1 MTAEIVKQ
9 VLGDIIQV
17 MTSGLE
23 KMAVG
28 IGKGANSFVE
38 NLITTTTGETTV
50 ASSFILVVALVGG
63 ISLAIG
69 FGRRMFN
76 FVTSLGGRR

>member
-1 MTAEIVKQ
+1 MTAQNVTQ
-9 VLGDIIQV
+9 VLGDIVQV

-23 KMAVG
+23 KMAIG
-28 IGKGANSFVE
+28 IGKGANAFVE
-38 NLITTTTGETTV
+38 NLITTTSGETTV

>member
-1 MTAEIVKQ
+1 MTAENVTQ

-28 IGKGANSFVE
+28 IGKGANAFVE